1 MLAMLLWPH
10 GGLAQAQ
17 TAATTPAISATD
29 TPDQNAPSE
38 PVVTGWPPEPSPQ
51 PEPQPAP
58 QPAAPAPH
66 DADANGGWPAPLPDA
81 PAAAVPGIEGDVPD
95 APPPAMHRPDPDPP
109 SPAAPVTTPAAA
121 ALPAGSGALDSA
133 TVQRIVERL
142 VALHFLAS
150 TADAQNPDTMAQA
163 IRDFQSSTGIS
174 PSGTLD
180 RDTIGRLTTP

>member
-1 MLAMLLWPH
+1 MLAMLLWPP
-10 GGLAQAQ
+10 GGQAQAQ
-17 TAATTPAISATD
+17 TAATPPAIAATD
-29 TPDQNAPSE
+29 KPDQNAPSE
-38 PVVTGWPPEPSPQ
+38 PAVTGWAPEPSQQSGQQ
-51 PEPQPAP
+51 PEP

-66 DADANGGWPAPLPDA
+66 DADSNGGWPAPLPDA
-81 PAAAVPGIEGDVPD
+81 PAAAVPGLEGDVPD
-95 APPPAMHRPDPDPP
+95 ALPAATHRQDPAIP
-109 SPAAPVTTPAAA
+109 APVTTPAATPAA

-133 TVQRIVERL
+133 TLQRIVERL

-163 IRDFQSSTGIS
+163 IRDFQSGTGIS